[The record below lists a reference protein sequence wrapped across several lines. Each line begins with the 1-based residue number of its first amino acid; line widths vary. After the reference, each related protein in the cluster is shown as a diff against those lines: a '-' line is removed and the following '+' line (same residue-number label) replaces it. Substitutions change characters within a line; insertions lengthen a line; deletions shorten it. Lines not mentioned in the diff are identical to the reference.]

1 MTSVPASLLSTTDG
15 PMPSTVNRWPRSL
28 SVANVRA
35 VARARRSGATVS
47 WNQTKLAD
55 STVEANALV
64 MEHALL
70 WGSHVGRYAIVG
82 RFASVFLTELGPYS
96 AVAEKCVI
104 GAAPHW
110 PELVTT
116 HVFPVNEE
124 FGFCRGPW
132 PSVGGTTIGADAWI
146 GAGATVRGGVR
157 IGHGAVV
164 GAGAVVT
171 RDVADFEVV
180 AGVPARR
187 IRMRF
192 DEESRQRLLRLAWW
206 SWPPE
211 LVRSQLALF
220 RRPLTPDVLDELE
233 AASPA
238 IPLCPTAGPAEPA
251 RDAA

>member
-1 MTSVPASLLSTTDG
+1 
-15 PMPSTVNRWPRSL
+15 MPLTANRWPRSMSL
-28 SVANVRA
+28 ANLRA
-35 VARARRSGATVS
+35 IAQARRRGATVS
-47 WNQTKLAD
+47 YNQVKLAD
-55 STVEANALV
+55 SAVARNALV

-70 WGSHVGRYAIVG
+70 WGSQVGRYAIVG
-82 RFASVFLTELGPYS
+82 RFASLFLTSLGPYS
-96 AVAEKCVI
+96 AVAEKSVV

-124 FGFCRGPW
+124 FGFCAGPW
-132 PSVGGTTIGADAWI
+132 PSVTGTTIGADAWI

-171 RDVADFEVV
+171 RDVSDYEMV

-192 DEESRQRLLRLAWW
+192 ADDVRERLLRLAWW

-211 LVRSQLALF
+211 AVRDRLELF
-220 RRPLTPDVLDELE
+220 RQPLTADVLDELE
-233 AASPA
+233 AAAPGDRGDDRSGVGSSRPD
-238 IPLCPTAGPAEPA
+238 G
-251 RDAA
+251 RAA

>member
-1 MTSVPASLLSTTDG
+1 MPSPVPPDSVSTTDG
-15 PMPSTVNRWPRSL
+15 PMPATENRWPRST
-28 SVANVRA
+28 SFANLRSI
-35 VARARRSGATVS
+35 ARARRAGATVS
-47 WNQTKLAD
+47 WQATLAD
-55 STVEANALV
+55 STVAPNALV

-70 WGSHVGRYAIVG
+70 WGSQVGRYAIVG

-132 PSVGGTTIGADAWI
+132 PAVGGTTIGADAWI
-146 GAGATVRGGVR
+146 GAGATIRGGLR

-192 DEESRQRLLRLAWW
+192 DDAMQERLLRLAWW

-211 LVRSQLALF
+211 VVRQHLALF
-220 RRPLTPDVLDELE
+220 RSPLTPDLLDRLE
-233 AASPA
+233 AAAPA
-238 IPLCPTAGPAEPA
+238 TPLPAPRVGPA
-251 RDAA
+251 RDGRAA